1 MNALSKITWKIE
13 IEILIIII
21 IIIKILKN
29 NQSFHL
35 LLLLTESPEKKSKF
49 LGQPSSVSN
58 TGRRRICFI
67 NTYLKELFLVF

>member
-35 LLLLTESPEKKSKF
+35 LLLLTESPEKNQNS
-49 LGQPSSVSN
+49 LDSH
-58 TGRRRICFI
+58 
-67 NTYLKELFLVF
+67 LLFRTLEGGENVLLIHT